1 MRSFWERAG
10 CWRTLRRFKEG
21 NVWCTA
27 RDLYQSSMALG
38 TFAEDIRAMLTGRGE
53 TVYLYRLPAGREEE
67 Q

>member
-1 MRSFWERAG
+1 M
-10 CWRTLRRFKEG
+10 
-21 NVWCTA
+21 WCTA